1 MPRRKKH
8 PSEMTTD
15 ELAKHLFHPEVLKAA
30 KRELEK
36 QDKPRSK
43 RPSTRQST

>member
-15 ELAKHLFHPEVLKAA
+15 ELARHLFHPEVLKAV
-30 KRELEK
+30 KQELEK
-36 QDKPRSK
+36 HDQPRSK
-43 RPSTRQST
+43 RPPKKQST